1 MTETPLS
8 PVQPEPEDDNLQLPG
23 VEDLTP
29 VDAEQPAPVKP
40 SVRTLE
46 GLEHLT
52 LQFLLAEATELA
64 ASGKYAEAEA
74 RLIAIKDGRKNPT
87 VLDLLARIRAQQGR
101 LAEAVELWQ
110 MAVQMDPANAEYR
123 AGLAYVEKAA
133 RGPFH
138 PSRLPGLVLRVLAGL
153 LLLGLF
159 IAVLV
164 RLGGL
169 ERRLSVLS
177 ASTPAAG
184 ASQPVDLSGIENRLK
199 ALETGLTGIQS
210 GITDAQTGLSGLQ
223 TKVEEYQSSATTA
236 QQSIEGRLTALD
248 TGQQALLA
256 SQVLE
261 VAPIDLKLDV
271 PGLTVT
277 AAGENW
283 VITPQTGLF
292 RYGWLFS
299 DEARPI
305 LEQLARQLAPWVGQA
320 QVDLIGYAADDEQD
334 PNFNLGLIRATLV
347 ADVLTGAGL
356 PAEMLSILPSAGR
369 PAPFGNDTFEERAAN
384 RTVVIIIHR

>member
-1 MTETPLS
+1 MTEQPI
-8 PVQPEPEDDNLQLPG
+8 PPIQPEPEDDNLQVPG
-23 VEDLTP
+23 VEDLP
-29 VDAEQPAPVKP
+29 AADDEQPTPVKP

-46 GLEHLT
+46 GLEYLT

-64 ASGKYAEAEA
+64 AAGHYAEAEA
-74 RLIAIKDGRKNPT
+74 RLAAIKDGRKNAA

-101 LAEAVELWQ
+101 PAEAVELWQ

-133 RGPFH
+133 KGPFH
-138 PSRLPGLVLRVLAGL
+138 PSRLPGLILRLLAGL

-169 ERRLSVLS
+169 ERRLSALS
-177 ASTPAAG
+177 VSTPAAG
-184 ASQPVDLSGIENRLK
+184 TNQPVDLSGIENRLK

-210 GITDAQTGLSGLQ
+210 GITDAKTGLSSLQ
-223 TKVEEYQSSATTA
+223 TKVEENQSSATTA

-256 SQVLE
+256 SQALE

-283 VITPQTGLF
+283 VITPQTGLVPL
-292 RYGWLFS
+292 WL
-299 DEARPI
+299 A
-305 LEQLARQLAPWVGQA
+305 A
-320 QVDLIGYAADDEQD
+320 Q
-334 PNFNLGLIRATLV
+334 R
-347 ADVLTGAGL
+347 
-356 PAEMLSILPSAGR
+356 
-369 PAPFGNDTFEERAAN
+369 
-384 RTVVIIIHR
+384 